1 MPYQHQTFQ
10 EYEVF
15 SSKAKYHSH
24 PQNFS
29 KVHTYYC
36 YRCSI
41 QDSISCVKS
50 FLHRSVVVANVQVHT
65 KNSLNLKL
73 DRQNLHPDFSC
84 SQTQSCPTSLSSM
97 GTTFRLPFLA
107 TPPYIYI
114 VFANAL
120 LEGNTTHWI
129 WTLLQFESREI
140 LLIKNVFV
148 SLA

>member
-1 MPYQHQTFQ
+1 M
-10 EYEVF
+10 
-15 SSKAKYHSH
+15 K
-24 PQNFS
+24 
-29 KVHTYYC
+29 
-36 YRCSI
+36 SI
-41 QDSISCVKS
+41 
-50 FLHRSVVVANVQVHT
+50 FHRSVVIGNVQVQ

-140 LLIKNVFV
+140 RLIKNVFV

>member
-1 MPYQHQTFQ
+1 
-10 EYEVF
+10 
-15 SSKAKYHSH
+15 
-24 PQNFS
+24 
-29 KVHTYYC
+29 
-36 YRCSI
+36 
-41 QDSISCVKS
+41 
-50 FLHRSVVVANVQVHT
+50 
-65 KNSLNLKL
+65 
-73 DRQNLHPDFSC
+73 
-84 SQTQSCPTSLSSM
+84 M

-148 SLA
+148 SLAWSYRVEEVYNLHILATVYALIQKTVNVSLRDV